1 MMESR
6 QRPLDSPSSRPLH
19 VLLSLITSTVVSTL
33 ETGIHTRTLLLSL
46 IPSSR
51 STMESL
57 LTLSI
62 LLTWMP
68 PKFKETLLLTFQFT
82 LPESE
87 LEDLL
92 MDLDFLLESPR
103 NSVSELRT
111 L

>member
-62 LLTWMP
+62 LLTWMLGRSIDGFGLSP
-68 PKFKETLLLTFQFT
+68 GITKEQRLGVENLMKNATATF
-82 LPESE
+82 S
-87 LEDLL
+87 
-92 MDLDFLLESPR
+92 
-103 NSVSELRT
+103 
-111 L
+111 